1 MMYKTINK
9 SSPNYL
15 HNRFEYVEDKH
26 QITCN
31 TRFAA
36 NRNLFIPKLSS
47 KTGRRSFQYRRVHA
61 WNGLSGDTRYYSL
74 EKLKKYVAGICN

>member
-31 TRFAA
+31 THDLPQIETCLYLSFLLRQDEG
-36 NRNLFIPKLSS
+36 LSS
-47 KTGRRSFQYRRVHA
+47 TGEYMLGTVYL
-61 WNGLSGDTRYYSL
+61 GTLDTI
-74 EKLKKYVAGICN
+74 A